1 MMVLS
6 NGYHNVNVKV
16 HIFHILGE
24 ILFNWFL
31 DEISLLEEP
40 GRPSHL

>member
-6 NGYHNVNVKV
+6 NGYHNVKV
-16 HIFHILGE
+16 HILSE

>member
-16 HIFHILGE
+16 HILSE

-40 GRPSHL
+40 GRPSRL